1 MSPADDHP
9 DLSELERAVM
19 SAGVDRERAASEDAE
34 HKRSHGIVH
43 TPPMLARAMAM
54 RVDRVLKRHLGR
66 VAGLADQKVSV
77 LDPACGPG
85 AFLAACEAAASGSR
99 GRPRAYV
106 GWDLDPRAIEA
117 ARDLLELPFERAGF
131 PLALRAVDTLAEK
144 PSAALAAP
152 ARTLVVMGNPPWA
165 SKSKSRGH
173 VVSEGMLE
181 DFRRAAD
188 GSSLNEKKIGVL
200 SDDYVRFLR
209 WGAEAIRQ
217 SPGGG
222 VLAMVT
228 NSSWLDGP
236 VHRGMRACLLR
247 WFTGIDI
254 YDLGG
259 SALLAKAEGRDDNVF
274 GVRPGVAVIVAH
286 RLPKHGELVE
296 GARVRYVRLRGS
308 RDEKLEALARPDLV
322 LETLQPSGSGFAFR
336 YSGKRVVVPDSVAL
350 DEAMPFHREGVQT
363 NRDAAVVADG
373 LEELLDR
380 LRAFADGEPREELA
394 AAFVKTAH
402 YDPELARTRVREAL
416 LEDPQGKHG
425 KLVRRIAYRPFVSR
439 YFTPIAPLCHR
450 PRPDLLEAMDR
461 SAFALVT
468 VNKDRSERAW
478 THFGAVLAVPDNCFL
493 SNRSSCRAR
502 AFPTH
507 GPDGA
512 PNLAPA
518 VATVLSERVGRPVDV
533 ESFALYAL
541 GVIAARSYR
550 ERHDAMLR
558 DSLPRIPLPRDA
570 DGFDALRAAGK
581 SLLAAF
587 VDPPGQ
593 LSAEVGHYALDYAP
607 SSFGVALDAADAA
620 WNAAFVVDV

>member
-1 MSPADDHP
+1 MN
-9 DLSELERAVM
+9 
-19 SAGVDRERAASEDAE
+19 AGVDRERDASGNVE
-34 HKRSHGIVH
+34 HRRSHGIVH

-54 RVDRVLKRHLGR
+54 RVDRVLKRRLGR
-66 VAGLADQKVSV
+66 VAGLADPKVCV

-85 AFLAACEAAASGSR
+85 AFLAACESVASASR
-99 GRPRAYV
+99 GRPAAYV
-106 GWDLDPRAIEA
+106 GWDLDMRAVEVARGLLA
-117 ARDLLELPFERAGF
+117 APFREGGF
-131 PLALRAVDTLAEK
+131 PLVLRSVDTLAEK
-144 PSAALAAP
+144 PSSALVAP
-152 ARTLVVMGNPPWA
+152 ARTLVVIGNPPWA

-181 DFRRAAD
+181 DFRRGPD
-188 GSSLNEKKIGVL
+188 GAPLNEKKIGVL
-200 SDDYVRFLR
+200 SDDYVRFVR

-247 WFTGIDI
+247 WFTGIDV

-286 RLPKHGELVE
+286 RAPKHGELVE
-296 GARVRYVRLRGS
+296 GAMVRYARIRGT
-308 RDEKLEALARPDLV
+308 RDEKLDALANRDLP
-322 LETLQPSGSGFAFR
+322 LEHLIPSGSGFAFR
-336 YSGKRVVVPDSVAL
+336 HSGPRIAVPDSVAL
-350 DEAMPFHREGVQT
+350 DAAMPFHREGVQT
-363 NRDAAVVADG
+363 NRDAAVVAD
-373 LEELLDR
+373 ELGELVER
-380 LRAFADGEPREELA
+380 MRAFVDGEARDELSA
-394 AAFVKTAH
+394 AEVETAH
-402 YDPELARTRVREAL
+402 YDPELARERVREAL
-416 LEDPQGKHG
+416 ASDPEG
-425 KLVRRIAYRPFVSR
+425 KLGKLARRIAYRPFVTR

-450 PRPDLLEAMDR
+450 PRPDLLAAMDR

-478 THFGAVLAVPDNCFL
+478 SHFGATVVVPDNCFL

-507 GPDGA
+507 APDGT
-512 PNLAPA
+512 PNLAPE
-518 VATVLSERVGRPVDV
+518 VAAAFAERTGRPVDV

-541 GVIAARSYR
+541 GVISARTYR
-550 ERHDAMLR
+550 SRHDAILR

-570 DGFDALRAAGK
+570 RGFDALRAAGK
-581 SLLAAF
+581 QVLAAF
-587 VDPPGQ
+587 VDPPGE
-593 LSAEVGHYALDYAP
+593 LSAEVGHYVLDHAP
-607 SSFGVALDAADAA
+607 ASLGVAIDAAEAAYVDSFGFEV
-620 WNAAFVVDV
+620 